1 MVINEYCSINLCAI
15 VPSNGDL
22 PARYVKSCMELDI
35 LVISQFLMIY
45 SVSSLSVSE
54 QDVAIPNSLLSRNTQ
69 GQLVVGFYI
78 QTQQGFIALA
88 TIQQSVMVGKCYWH
102 FT

>member
-1 MVINEYCSINLCAI
+1 MYHSTIKWGHTSKVRKEL
-15 VPSNGDL
+15 L
-22 PARYVKSCMELDI
+22 ELDI

-45 SVSSLSVSE
+45 SVSGLSVSE
-54 QDVAIPNSLLSRNTQ
+54 QDVAIPNSLLSRNTR

-88 TIQQSVMVGKCYWH
+88 TIQQSVMV
-102 FT
+102 

>member
-1 MVINEYCSINLCAI
+1 MVINEYCSINLCTI
-15 VPSNGDL
+15 VPSNGD
-22 PARYVKSCMELDI
+22 PPVRYRTV
-35 LVISQFLMIY
+35 LVITRLVMTLY
-45 SVSSLSVSE
+45 SRISDLSVSE

-88 TIQQSVMVGKCYWH
+88 TVQQSVMVQNPLCTLL
-102 FT
+102 FA